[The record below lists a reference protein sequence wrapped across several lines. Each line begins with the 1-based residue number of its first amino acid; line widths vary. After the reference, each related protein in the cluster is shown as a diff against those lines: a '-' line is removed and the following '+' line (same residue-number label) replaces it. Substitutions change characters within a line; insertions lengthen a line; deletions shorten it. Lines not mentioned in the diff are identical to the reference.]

1 MKISLLFLFSILAT
15 GTAFARI
22 GETPAELDARYGA
35 PVAQGSV
42 VTKGGKLT
50 KTGDADAVV
59 RLKDGIYVET
69 RLIRGRCAWI
79 RFTKKAAVA
88 VFSAPETK
96 GLMLANGKSWSNV
109 TLVGNGPGSYYVAGS
124 TEDNTLSAG
133 NLNGAGEPTEVEI
146 FTHAWAMHD
155 KEVSE
160 RRAADRRAA
169 GDQNAKAA
177 VKGF

>member
-1 MKISLLFLFSILAT
+1 MRTFFAFLPIVLAA

-42 VTKGGKLT
+42 VTKGGKLA
-50 KTGDADAVV
+50 KTGDADAAV

-79 RFTKKAAVA
+79 RFTKKAGGP
-88 VFSAPETK
+88 FSAPETK

-124 TEDNTLSAG
+124 TEDNTLSAN
-133 NLNGAGEPTEVEI
+133 NLNGAGEPTDVQI
-146 FTHAWAMHD
+146 FTHGWAMHD

-160 RRAADRRAA
+160 RRAADQRAA